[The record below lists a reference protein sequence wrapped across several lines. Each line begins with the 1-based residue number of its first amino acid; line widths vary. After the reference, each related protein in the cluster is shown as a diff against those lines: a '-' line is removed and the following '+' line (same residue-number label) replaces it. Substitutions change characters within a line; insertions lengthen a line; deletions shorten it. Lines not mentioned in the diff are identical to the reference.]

1 MSIQAGGVAQ
11 SDRLGASLP
20 MPTLPIRTTI
30 GLGCDEGQTEQV
42 LDLRAVDLFG
52 PTPLE
57 VIELSTGKRAFLIRR
72 SILRFSRIV
81 ASPSTNCS
89 R

>member
-1 MSIQAGGVAQ
+1 V
-11 SDRLGASLP
+11 RLAKADVP
-20 MPTLPIRTTI
+20 YQDDV

-42 LDLRAVDLFG
+42 LDLLAVDLFG

-57 VIELSTGKRAFLIRR
+57 ISRDLSTGKRAFLMRR
-72 SILRFSRIV
+72 SMLRFSRIV
-81 ASPSTNCS
+81 ASPSTSCF